1 VVPPRISCTISHLY
15 SETLDV
21 VVGPSPAAP
30 GYRIFGDTLGPIYA
44 RSCKQIS
51 ENSPSTQ
58 SGE

>member
-1 VVPPRISCTISHLY
+1 
-15 SETLDV
+15 